1 MPMSEEIPPEEAFA
15 LLGNETRVA
24 IIRELGT
31 ADDPRS
37 FSDLH
42 AAVGVR
48 DSGGFNYHLQKLVGS
63 FVRRTDEGYE
73 LSGAG
78 ERIHESVD

>member
-1 MPMSEEIPPEEAFA
+1 MSEEISPEKAFS

-24 IIRELGT
+24 IIRELGAT
-31 ADDPRS
+31 EDPRS

-48 DSGGFNYHLQKLVGS
+48 DSGGFNYHLQKLVGT
-63 FVRRTDEGYE
+63 FIRRADGGYE
-73 LSGAG
+73 LSEAG
-78 ERIHESVD
+78 VRICESIG